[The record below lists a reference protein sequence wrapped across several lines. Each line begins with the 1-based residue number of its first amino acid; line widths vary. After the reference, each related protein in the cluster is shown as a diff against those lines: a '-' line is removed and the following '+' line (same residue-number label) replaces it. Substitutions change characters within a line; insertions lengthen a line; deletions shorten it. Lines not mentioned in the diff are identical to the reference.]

1 MCMIGYVTNH
11 AKEHESNEGIAPLEE
26 REDITGLLIGETE
39 KRVATPK

>member
-26 REDITGLLIGETE
+26 REDISGHLISESE
-39 KRVATPK
+39 